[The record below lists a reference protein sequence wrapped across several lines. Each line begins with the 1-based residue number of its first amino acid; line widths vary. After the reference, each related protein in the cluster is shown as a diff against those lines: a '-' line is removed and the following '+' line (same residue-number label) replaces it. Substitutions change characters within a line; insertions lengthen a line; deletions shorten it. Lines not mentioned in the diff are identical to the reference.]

1 MIALARGPDRRRREL
16 FRETSR
22 TMGVH
27 EAIIEKDFWV
37 CLVLRMLFSS
47 ERWGGSMVFKGGTS
61 LSKVFRAVERFS
73 EDIDLILDWRELGYS
88 KDDPWLPESKSKKDR
103 FVKATA
109 PMTRQFL
116 NEVFVPSLRE
126 LCAREL
132 GTLLTI
138 RADEDIVKVEY
149 PRAFDNPS
157 IIPYV
162 ILELGPLAA
171 WTPHEDAVI
180 TPYAAERYPGVF
192 TTPDC
197 HLKVVTIERTFWEKA
212 TILHQEYHRPADKP
226 MPARYSRHY
235 YDVSKLAVDSIAD
248 AALKRISL
256 LPKVVEFKERFYKVP
271 WSNLANA
278 RPGSFRLVPP
288 AARIPDLERDYRAM
302 GSMFFHSEPSFEVVL
317 ETLDRL
323 ESRINT
329 ATRHPGAK
337 DAS

>member
-1 MIALARGPDRRRREL
+1 MIELAKGPDRRRQEL

-22 TMGVH
+22 KMGVH

-37 CLVLRMLFSS
+37 CLILWILFSS
-47 ERWGGSMVFKGGTS
+47 ERWGDKVVFKGGTS
-61 LSKVFRAVERFS
+61 LSKVYGAIERFS

-88 KDDPWLPESKSKKDR
+88 KDDPWLPESKNKKDQ
-103 FVKATA
+103 FVKATT

-116 NEVFVPSLRE
+116 NEVFAPSLQE

-132 GTLLTI
+132 GPLLTI

-149 PRAFDNPS
+149 PRAFANPS
-157 IIPYV
+157 ILPYI

-171 WTPHEDAVI
+171 WTPHQDAVI
-180 TPYAAERYPGVF
+180 TPYAAEQYPGVF

-212 TILHQEYHRPADKP
+212 TILHQEYHRPEDKP

-235 YDVSKLAVDSIAD
+235 YDVFKMAKASIAD
-248 AALKRISL
+248 PALKQIDI
-256 LPKVVEFKERFYKVP
+256 LPRVVEFKERFYKAA
-271 WSNLANA
+271 WSNLASA
-278 RPGSFRLVPP
+278 CPGSFRLLPP
-288 AARIPDLERDYRAM
+288 AVRIPDLERDYQAM
-302 GSMFFHSEPSFEVVL
+302 GSMFFHEEPTFSVVL
-317 ETLDRL
+317 ESLGNL

-329 ATRHPGAK
+329 VHAQDK
-337 DAS
+337 DSAP